1 MEQQERDTLLEEL
14 ELLKEL
20 LDIHVQNPDFWLDD
34 RTGFEEYVNAVLDR
48 MNEIK
53 YLINDLPSL

>member
-1 MEQQERDTLLEEL
+1 MTEQERNGLLDEL

-20 LDIHVQNPDFWLDD
+20 LDIHLQNPDFWLDD
-34 RTGFEEYVNAVLDR
+34 SKGFEEYVNAVLDR

-53 YLINDLPSL
+53 QILKVSQL